1 MLSVRLIVVI
11 IFYFLSIHFKRGKEK
26 HFISVEQNKYKK
38 DTYCSQKEEERG
50 RRSAATPRHGG
61 DSGKMLTTAS
71 KFLRR

>member
-38 DTYCSQKEEERG
+38 DTYCSQNI
-50 RRSAATPRHGG
+50 ALF
-61 DSGKMLTTAS
+61 D
-71 KFLRR
+71 